1 MPVQFPLTSEEEPP
15 LAAAAAALLAMA
27 QTEDPAMAQ
36 LLLVICFRLEQ
47 KEWSGGG
54 AVGGVGYTTSAE

>member
-15 LAAAAAALLAMA
+15 LTAAAALLAMA